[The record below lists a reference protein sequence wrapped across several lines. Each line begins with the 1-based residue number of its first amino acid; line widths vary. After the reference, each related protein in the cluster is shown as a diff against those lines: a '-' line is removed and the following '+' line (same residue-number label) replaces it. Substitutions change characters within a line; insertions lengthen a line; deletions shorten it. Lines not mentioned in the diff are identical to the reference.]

1 MNQQSVLTVVLAV
14 VGGVGGG
21 FLGAR
26 LGGPPAPPVA
36 APALGVAPEPQHA
49 AEIAALVQRNTS
61 IERSLEEIRL
71 ALADVSA
78 AQRTAIAARASEPA
92 SAPIAS
98 ATSSAA
104 KADAKPDAG
113 TAMDR
118 LLAGGLEW
126 EEAQALWKEVA
137 AAGKLDELVQI
148 LEQRAKARGNDPD
161 AQTQLGLAY
170 LQKTFRAGGGPE
182 AGIWATKADRAFDAA
197 LAADDKHWEARF
209 QKAVSLSF
217 WPPMLGKQPDAVKQF
232 ETLVAQQE
240 ASGSKQKGYAAT
252 YLFLGNMHLQMGA
265 KDKALAAWNQG
276 LAQFPDDAELLKKIA
291 DVH

>member
-1 MNQQSVLTVVLAV
+1 MNQTVTTVLLAAAC
-14 VGGVGGG
+14 GLGGG
-21 FLGAR
+21 FVGAR
-26 LGGPPAPPVA
+26 LGSAREAQVA
-36 APALGVAPEPQHA
+36 TAAVGVAPEPQVA
-49 AEIAALVQRNTS
+49 AELAAVAERNAAL
-61 IERSLEEIRL
+61 ERAVEQLRL

-78 AQRTAIAARASEPA
+78 AQRTAIAARSAEPA
-92 SAPIAS
+92 PAVAAAPKSDAAS
-98 ATSSAA
+98 DARSGAA
-104 KADAKPDAG
+104 S
-113 TAMDR
+113 AMDR
-118 LLAGGLEW
+118 ILAGGLEW

-137 AAGKLDELVQI
+137 SAGKLDELVTL
-148 LEQRAKARGNDPD
+148 LEERAKARGNDPE

-182 AGIWATKADRAFDAA
+182 AGVWASKADHAFDAA
-197 LAADDKHWEARF
+197 LAVDETHWEARF

-232 ETLVAQQE
+232 EKLVAQQE

-276 LAQFPDDAELLKKIA
+276 LAQFPDNADLLKKIA
-291 DVH
+291 DVQ